1 MISSVTNP
9 DLFTNG
15 TANAARSPKKALD
28 KDAFLQLLVTQ
39 LKYQDPSNTM
49 DVFQMS
55 SQLAQFAGVEQLT
68 LLNTAMT
75 TQSEATQLNML
86 VGQTSFSA
94 SLLGKEI
101 LANGDQVHVPSSGT
115 TSVHVDVGGTGGVAT
130 LKLYDSTG
138 NVVSTKELGR
148 LGPGAQDVTLPRGLP
163 DGDWRYSIEVRGAD
177 GKSVP
182 VTTFTSG
189 TVTGVQFLN
198 GQIRLQL
205 GGINISLDDLVSI
218 GRGSSGSGSSGGTV
232 TPPATNP
239 DTGPSLPDPGTPDD
253 HRR

>member
-9 DLFTNG
+9 EMFASG
-15 TANAARSPKKALD
+15 GAPAARTPKKALD

-55 SQLAQFAGVEQLT
+55 SQLAQFASVEQLT

-101 LANGDQVHVPSSGT
+101 LANGDQVHVPSSGAA
-115 TSVHVDVGGTGGVAT
+115 SVHLDVGGTGGVAT

-163 DGDWRYSIEVRGAD
+163 EGDWRYVVEVRGAD
-177 GKSVP
+177 GKTVP
-182 VTTFTSG
+182 VTSYTSG

-198 GQIRLQL
+198 GEIRLQL
-205 GGINISLDDLVSI
+205 GGITISLNDLVSI
-218 GRGSSGSGSSGGTV
+218 GRGSRGSGSNGGTP
-232 TPPATNP
+232 PPASNP